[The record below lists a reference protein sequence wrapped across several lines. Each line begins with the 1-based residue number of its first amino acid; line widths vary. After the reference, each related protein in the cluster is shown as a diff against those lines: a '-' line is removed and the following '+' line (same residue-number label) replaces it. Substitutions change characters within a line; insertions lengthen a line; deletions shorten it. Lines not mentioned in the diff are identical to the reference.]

1 MLHASCFSLTPTNRS
16 HPAISTAPR
25 IRLSPPV
32 QCQYHHLPCHLH
44 LQISLFSCFRRGSL
58 FFFSFLFFLT
68 LCLCHCHEFFFRLRL
83 LFITGSLHASACFD
97 DALLTHPLPVPS
109 RPIPPTNADAA
120 LLPPRIRL
128 PPRPQ
133 PPRTNKRTN
142 ERTTERQ
149 HTRTGPGWAE
159 LGLAGPGLGQWMVK
173 SGTPVVVVG
182 CRFVNMCVPG
192 HPDRPPTANECMP
205 CTHASMYGCYLPT
218 TQCIFFGG
226 ASAPACGLRPRA

>member
-1 MLHASCFSLTPTNRS
+1 MLFPDSNKPFSSGHKYSTAHSSVSSRPMPISSSSLPSSLTD
-16 HPAISTAPR
+16 
-25 IRLSPPV
+25 
-32 QCQYHHLPCHLH
+32 
-44 LQISLFSCFRRGSL
+44 
-58 FFFSFLFFLT
+58 FSFFVLSTWFPLLLLLLLPFLPYS
-68 LCLCHCHEFFFRLRL
+68 LPLSLPRFFFRLRL
-83 LFITGSLHASACFD
+83 LFITGSFHASACFD
-97 DALLTHPLPVPS
+97 DALLTHPLPAPS

-120 LLPPRIRL
+120 LLPPHIRL

-173 SGTPVVVVG
+173 SGTPGVVVG